1 MNTTFSF
8 NELIELMLK
17 HRMNFPENRVF
28 IEIKDAKNVLKETL
42 KAFLEHEGK
51 KSYWLKEY
59 DEVANWLSDNEGKG
73 LFMFGNCG
81 RGKTLLGRYVIP
93 AILLMHEQKIVNCYN
108 AQEMNTKIDE
118 VLKKKIISIDDIGTE
133 EILVQYGNKR
143 LAFLEVIDAV
153 EKEGKLI
160 ILTSNLNHE
169 QIIEKYGERTM
180 DRIIATTKR
189 VVFTGKSLRIRT

>member
-1 MNTTFSF
+1 
-8 NELIELMLK
+8 
-17 HRMNFPENRVF
+17 
-28 IEIKDAKNVLKETL
+28 
-42 KAFLEHEGK
+42 
-51 KSYWLKEY
+51 
-59 DEVANWLSDNEGKG
+59 
-73 LFMFGNCG
+73 
-81 RGKTLLGRYVIP
+81 
-93 AILLMHEQKIVNCYN
+93 MHEQKIVNCYN

-180 DRIIATTKR
+180 DRIL
-189 VVFTGKSLRIRT
+189 SLIHI

>member
-1 MNTTFSF
+1 M
-8 NELIELMLK
+8 EIESILK
-17 HRMNFPENRVF
+17 QMQAHGMKVPENKVN
-28 IEIKDAKNVLKETL
+28 ISIPEAKEALKSTL
-42 KAFLEHEGK
+42 KAFLELEGSK
-51 KSYWLKEY
+51 PLWLKEY
-59 DEVANWLSDNEGKG
+59 DEVSDWLSDNNGKG

-81 RGKTLLGRYVIP
+81 RGKTLLGRYIIP
-93 AILLMHEQKIVNCYN
+93 AILLQYEGKVVTCYD

-118 VLKKKIISIDDIGTE
+118 VLKKKIISIDDVGTE
-133 EILVQYGNKR
+133 DILMQYGNKR
-143 LAFLEVIDAV
+143 LAFLEVIDSV

-189 VVFTGKSLRIRT
+189 IVFTGKSLRK